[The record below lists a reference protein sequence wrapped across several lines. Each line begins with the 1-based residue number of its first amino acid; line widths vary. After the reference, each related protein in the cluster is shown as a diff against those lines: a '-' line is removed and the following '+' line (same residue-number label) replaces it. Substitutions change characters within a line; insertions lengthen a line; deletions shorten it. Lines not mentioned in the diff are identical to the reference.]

1 MSVDRAVARVN
12 LAAIERNCRRLG
24 AELREGVQLCA
35 VVKADGYGHG
45 LLQSA
50 RAALAGGA
58 TWLAVASVAEA
69 RELVD
74 EVCLTEEGPDR
85 SRETRAFGA
94 GRSGDASGASVS
106 PIGPRFDQPAFGRL
120 RHPPRARLLVLG
132 PLRPLEVEEAVF
144 LDMEVV
150 AWQEDLVGHVGELAQ
165 DMGKSARVHVKLD
178 TGMGRFGVRD
188 PERASR
194 VVAAAAADPH
204 VELAGVMTH
213 FATAD
218 ERGDAFFEVQLRRF
232 TEWAQGVKR
241 EHPEVLAHA
250 ANSAA
255 VLRDPAAHFD
265 MVRCGIAIYGMD
277 PFGEDPLA
285 RELEPALELSSY
297 VAAVKRCAPGE
308 STGYG
313 RRFVAAAD
321 THLGLLPIGYGDGWR
336 RGLSGDAEALIA
348 GRRYPLVGTV
358 SMDSVAVDL
367 GPDPIALALL
377 DQPAVLIGAQGAERI
392 TAEELARRLH
402 TINYEVTCGLTAR
415 VARVHHSDDGV
426 AQLAGDG

>member
-1 MSVDRAVARVN
+1 MNIEHVERAVARVN
-12 LAAIERNCRRLG
+12 LAAIERNCRRMG

-35 VVKADGYGHG
+35 VVKAEGYGHG
-45 LLQSA
+45 LLESA

-74 EVCLTEEGPDR
+74 DR
-85 SRETRAFGA
+85 SRETL
-94 GRSGDASGASVS
+94 ASGEN
-106 PIGPRFDQPAFGRL
+106 PRFGQQ
-120 RHPPRARLLVLG
+120 ARLLVLG

-144 LDMEVV
+144 LDMELV
-150 AWQEDLVGHVGELAQ
+150 AWQEDLVGFVGELAK
-165 DMGKSARVHVKLD
+165 DMGKAARVHVKLD
-178 TGMGRFGVRD
+178 TGMGRFGVRE
-188 PERASR
+188 PEHASR
-194 VVAAAAADPH
+194 VVAAAVADPS

-218 ERGDAFFEVQLRRF
+218 ERGDSFFEEQLRRF
-232 TEWAQGVKR
+232 TDWAQAVKR
-241 EHPEVLAHA
+241 EHPEVIVHA

-255 VLRDPAAHFD
+255 VLRDPATHFD

-285 RELEPALELSSY
+285 RDLEPALELSSY
-297 VAAVKRCAPGE
+297 VATVKRCRAGE

-313 RRFVAAAD
+313 RRFLAAAD

-336 RGLSGDAEALIA
+336 RGLSGAAEALIA
-348 GRRYPLVGTV
+348 GRRHPLVGTV

-367 GPDPIALALL
+367 GPDPRALTLL
-377 DQPAVLIGAQGAERI
+377 DRPAVLIGHQGAERI
-392 TAEELARRLH
+392 TAEDLARRLH
-402 TINYEVTCGLTAR
+402 TINYEITCGLTAR

-426 AQLAGDG
+426 AQLAGEG

>member
-12 LAAIERNCRRLG
+12 LDAIERNCRRLG

-74 EVCLTEEGPDR
+74 DR
-85 SRETRAFGA
+85 SE
-94 GRSGDASGASVS
+94 
-106 PIGPRFDQPAFGRL
+106 IGQ
-120 RHPPRARLLVLG
+120 ARLLVLG

-150 AWQEDLVGHVGELAQ
+150 AWQEDLVSHVGELAQ

-194 VVAAAAADPH
+194 VVAAAAANPH